1 MTQPLL
7 YRSPENEPVN
17 HIPVDYKPTHRFG
30 NILYAIYE
38 DHVWVKG
45 DRYGAK
51 WQLSAYG
58 HDINTFKLDI
68 ESGRIHR
75 IKEDENHAL

>member
-1 MTQPLL
+1 MSQALL

-17 HIPVDYKPTHRFG
+17 QIPNDHKPTHRFG
-30 NILYAIYE
+30 NILYAIY
-38 DHVWVKG
+38 DGHVWVKG

-51 WQLSAYG
+51 WQESAYK
-58 HDINTFKLDI
+58 HDVKTFKLDV
-68 ESGRIHR
+68 EAGRIHR